1 MKRFELG
8 QSILEILFA
17 TAVVAL
23 VLVAILSTIIA
34 SVRNSRTSLEQSRAT
49 SYANEA
55 LEWFRKERDTLG
67 WVAFSSNGPGVGST
81 QTYCFAT
88 YPSGIELINSVVGEC
103 EMNQTIPDS
112 VFRREIVLQRLNQD
126 DLVVTV
132 TIYRPSRAGETATV
146 LQGRFSQWQ

>member
-1 MKRFELG
+1 MRRSELG
-8 QSILEILFA
+8 QSVLEILFA

-49 SYANEA
+49 SYANEV

-67 WVAFSSNGPGVGST
+67 WVAFSTSGPSVGGT

-88 YPSGIELINSVVGEC
+88 YPSSMELINTVAGEC
-103 EMNQTIPDS
+103 ETTQTIPDS
-112 VFRREIVLQRLNQD
+112 IFRREITLQRLNQD
-126 DLVVTV
+126 DLVITV
-132 TIYRPSRAGETATV
+132 TIYRPSRAGETTTV